1 VARTEPPSKGK
12 AQERD
17 RRAVPCEIALRV
29 VSASAIHYVGR
40 TSQALCRA
48 SVARLGMLSFFER
61 KLHQWFPALKD
72 QLLWRLLRENIH
84 DQRKYYTI
92 AVIAMVVVAAMTSS
106 VALIMRYI
114 VDAMTIPDNRGMV
127 MLVALSVVGI
137 FAFKGIATYVQ
148 VVALTRA
155 GNRIVAT
162 QQIKLYDKL
171 LRQGVSFFNLTE
183 SSDLLMRVTQSAQ
196 AARMIIDIIVTSV
209 VRDLLTLIGL
219 LAVMFYQQP
228 VLSAVSMVIG
238 PAAIFGIRLLLRKV
252 RTIME
257 QEMASLAEIIKVIQ
271 ETSTGI
277 RIIKAFALEERMA
290 SRMNSAVRQ
299 VEKRAN
305 AIARLEAITSPLM
318 DTLSGFAIAAVVALS
333 AVQILGVQ
341 GTTPGQLMSFVTA
354 LLMAYEPAKRLS
366 RMRIT
371 IESGMVGVR
380 MMFNLLDQ
388 PETMKEHP
396 EAAPLP
402 NGKGRVA
409 FDRVTFEYAN
419 DRPVLQDLSLVCEAG
434 KTTALVGPSG
444 GGKSTILNLIMRLY
458 DPTSGTVE
466 IDDTDIR
473 LASFRSL
480 RDRISFVGQDT
491 FLFSASVKDNI
502 RFGSPGASD
511 DQVVEACKA
520 ANAHE
525 FIERLD
531 QGYDTQVGE
540 NGAFLSGGQ
549 KQRLAI
555 ARAILR
561 NAPILLLDE
570 ATSALDSRSEAL
582 VQEAIQHLTR
592 GRTTVVI
599 AHRLSTVLGAD
610 KICVIESG
618 RLAEEGTVQALLA
631 KGGLFRSL
639 YDQQFGTSE
648 QRNSA

>member
-1 VARTEPPSKGK
+1 MGGLLGK
-12 AQERD
+12 MFD
-17 RRAVPCEIALRV
+17 RLVP
-29 VSASAIHYVGR
+29 
-40 TSQALCRA
+40 
-48 SVARLGMLSFFER
+48 GMYQS
-61 KLHQWFPALKD
+61 D
-72 QLLWRLLRENIH
+72 IWRLLTENIAA
-84 DQRKYYTI
+84 QRKPYSI
-92 AVIAMVVVAAMTSS
+92 AIVAMVVVAVATSS
-106 VALIMRYI
+106 VAWIMRYI
-114 VDAMTIPDNRGMV
+114 VDAMTVPENQGIVLMV
-127 MLVALSVVGI
+127 AASVAGI
-137 FAFKGIATYVQ
+137 FIVKGAATYVQ
-148 VVALTRA
+148 VVSLARA
-155 GNRIVAT
+155 GNRIVAR
-162 QQIKLYDKL
+162 QQVKLYDKL

-183 SSDLLMRVTQSAQ
+183 SSDLLMRVTMSAQ
-196 AARMIIDIIVTSV
+196 MARNIVDLIVTSF

-219 LAVMFYQQP
+219 LIVMFWQQP
-228 VLSAVSMVIG
+228 LLSAVSIVIG
-238 PAAIFGIRLLLRKV
+238 PIAIIGVRMLLTRVRGI
-252 RTIME
+252 M
-257 QEMASLAEIIKVIQ
+257 QMEMASLAEIIKVIQ

-380 MMFNLLDQ
+380 MMFTLLDQ
-388 PETMKEHP
+388 PETMNEHP
-396 EAAPLP
+396 EAVPLP

-409 FDRVTFEYAN
+409 FDRVSFGYAN
-419 DRPVLQDLSLVCEAG
+419 DRPVLQDLSMVFEAG

-458 DPTSGTVE
+458 DPTSGTVA

-491 FLFSASVKDNI
+491 FLFSASVRENI

-511 DQVVEACKA
+511 DAVIEACKA

-525 FIERLD
+525 FIEHLD